1 MCYLYQAG
9 AGWWQIQLQIYA
21 SEHEQGAWYAWYVDD
36 IIYVCVCVCD
46 IVKDLISLY
55 WTYPLKK

>member
-1 MCYLYQAG
+1 MANTI
-9 AGWWQIQLQIYA
+9 AKFT

-36 IIYVCVCVCD
+36 IIYVCVCD

-55 WTYPLKK
+55 